1 MLTEALFITPKTWK
15 PPKCPSAD
23 EWVKKRLCCAS
34 RFSRVRL
41 SVTAWT
47 VACQAP
53 LSTGFSRQEHWNGL
67 PCPPPKDLPNSGIEP
82 TSLMS
87 PPLAGGFFITS
98 TAWEA
103 YSSTGEWIKKM
114 WHVYTIKYYSA
125 IKTIMPFGVT
135 RLDLKMV
142 ILNEVIQ
149 TENDKYHDITYMWGL
164 KRKSLSCVR
173 LFETPWSV

>member
-1 MLTEALFITPKTWK
+1 ML
-15 PPKCPSAD
+15 
-23 EWVKKRLCCAS
+23 S
-34 RFSRVRL
+34 RFSCVQL
-41 SVTAWT
+41 FVTLWT
-47 VACQAP
+47 VAPQAP
-53 LSTGFSRQEHWNGL
+53 LPIGLSREESRNGL
-67 PCPPPKDLPNSGIEP
+67 PCPPSGNLPNPAIEP

-164 KRKSLSCVR
+164 K
-173 LFETPWSV
+173 